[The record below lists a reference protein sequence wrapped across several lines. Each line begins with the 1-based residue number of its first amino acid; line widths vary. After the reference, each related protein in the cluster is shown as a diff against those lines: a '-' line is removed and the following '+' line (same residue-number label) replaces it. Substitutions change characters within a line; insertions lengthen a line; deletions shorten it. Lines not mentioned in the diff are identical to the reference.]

1 MNIFLLLILSGS
13 CICLLLIKLRNNLKI
28 TQSIPNKGKEEEATL
43 EHLTE
48 YVKQA
53 LHELSHSQLA
63 DAGLHE
69 EEYKRKINQR
79 AEMRR
84 ALKDC
89 ISGSLNDKHYVKKL
103 ITDLLIHSYRLTE
116 KNINEAIPFDRQD
129 DLSVQDQFEIIFYIY
144 QQQFGVEALSKL
156 IDTYD
161 LAELRRKSESDSSG
175 YYEIT
180 ANDIEYIF
188 GCEYR
193 ELHFL
198 DKINIIVQRVYQHYK
213 GFSVVDDLRDQQIDG
228 VSAGVSGV
236 LGHEMNRIP
245 EMPFHIYQD
254 EKDDDIAAEVG
265 RSTESVWIFF
275 RGKTIHLS
283 FLSFG
288 SERELK
294 RVCQNIYK
302 YNHPGQLSESKGY
315 KVNEMKD
322 GSRVVVVRPP
332 FSESWAFFV
341 RKFDLPSATLPK
353 LITGTNSDVVIELI
367 RYLMKGCRITSITG
381 AQGSGKTTLLMAMIE
396 HIYPYHTLRVQEMA
410 FELHLR
416 KLYSKRNILSFRE
429 TDHISGQQGL
439 DLQKKT
445 DGTVN
450 ILGEVASDEVAAWM
464 IQMSQVASLF
474 TVFTHHAKTFPDLIF
489 SLRNS
494 LLKVGMFRHEHIAE
508 EQVASVLNFDIHLKK
523 DADGGR
529 YIERITECV
538 PDLASSRSGGQAFT
552 YRNIVEYHSGVYQ
565 IISPISSFNQ
575 QEMISQMSPEDAT
588 RFEQFAA
595 AHWGRSHVS

>member
-1 MNIFLLLILSGS
+1 M
-13 CICLLLIKLRNNLKI
+13 KLRNNLKI
-28 TQSIPNKGKEEEATL
+28 TETIPNKGKEEEATL

-116 KNINEAIPFDRQD
+116 QNINETIPFDRPD
-129 DLSVQDQFEIIFYIY
+129 ELSVQDQFEIIFYIY

-161 LAELRRKSESDSSG
+161 LAELRRKSETDSSG

-180 ANDIEYIF
+180 AKDIEYIF

-198 DKINIIVQRVYQHYK
+198 DKINIVVQRVYQHYK

-236 LGHEMNRIP
+236 LGHEVNRIP
-245 EMPFHIYQD
+245 EMPFHIYQE
-254 EKDDDIAAEVG
+254 EKDGDIAAEVG

-353 LITGTNSDVVIELI
+353 LITGTNSDMVIELI

-538 PDLASSRSGGQAFT
+538 PDLASFRSGGEAFT

-565 IISPISSFNQ
+565 MISPVSSFNQ
-575 QEMISQMSPEDAT
+575 QEMISQMSPEDAS

-595 AHWGRSHVS
+595 AYWGRSHVS

>member
-1 MNIFLLLILSGS
+1 MNIFLLLILSAS
-13 CICLLLIKLRNNLKI
+13 CILLLFMKLRNNRKI
-28 TQSIPNKGKEEEATL
+28 TESIPKKGKEEEATL
-43 EHLTE
+43 EHVTE

-89 ISGSLNDKHYVKKL
+89 ISGSLSDKHYVKKL
-103 ITDLLIHSYRLTE
+103 ITDVLIHSYGLTE
-116 KNINEAIPFDRQD
+116 RNINEAIPFDRPGE
-129 DLSVQDQFEIIFYIY
+129 LSIQDQFEIIFYIY

-161 LAELRRKSESDSSG
+161 LAELRRQSESDSGG

-180 ANDIEYIF
+180 SKDIMYIF
-188 GCEYR
+188 ECEYR

-198 DKINIIVQRVYQHYK
+198 DKVNILVQRVYQHYK
-213 GFSVVDDLRDQQIDG
+213 GFSVVDDIRDQQIDG

-236 LGHEMNRIP
+236 LGHEMNPIP
-245 EMPFHIYQD
+245 DMPFHILKEDHDY
-254 EKDDDIAAEVG
+254 ENESEVS
-265 RSTESVWIFF
+265 RSTESVWIFY

-302 YNHPGQLSESKGY
+302 YNHPGQLSETKGY

-353 LITGTNSDVVIELI
+353 LITGANSDMVIELI
-367 RYLMKGCRITSITG
+367 RYLMKGCRITSVTG

-538 PDLASSRSGGQAFT
+538 PDLASSRSGGEAFT
-552 YRNIVEYHSGVYQ
+552 YRNIVEYRAGMYHMV
-565 IISPISSFNQ
+565 SPISSRNHK
-575 QEMISQMSPEDAT
+575 EMISQMSREDAS

-595 AHWGRSHVS
+595 SYWGSSHVS

>member
-1 MNIFLLLILSGS
+1 MNIFLLLILSAS
-13 CICLLLIKLRNNLKI
+13 CILLLLMKLRNNEKL
-28 TQSIPNKGKEEEATL
+28 TEFIPQKGKDEEATL

-103 ITDLLIHSYRLTE
+103 ISDLLIHSYGMTE
-116 KNINEAIPFDRQD
+116 RNINEAIPFDRYDQ
-129 DLSVQDQFEIIFYIY
+129 LSIQDQFEIIFYIY
-144 QQQFGVEALSKL
+144 QQQFGSEALSKL

-161 LAELRRKSESDSSG
+161 LAELRRMSESDLGG
-175 YYEIT
+175 YYEIN
-180 ANDIEYIF
+180 AKDIEYIF
-188 GCEYR
+188 ECEYR

-198 DKINIIVQRVYQHYK
+198 DKVNILVQRVYQHYK
-213 GFSVVDDLRDQQIDG
+213 GFSVVDDIRDQQIDG

-236 LGHEMNRIP
+236 IGLEMNRIP
-245 EMPFHIYQD
+245 EVSFHILQQENDD
-254 EKDDDIAAEVG
+254 EIESEIS
-265 RSTESVWIFF
+265 RSTESVWIFYK
-275 RGKTIHLS
+275 GKTIHLS

-353 LITGTNSDVVIELI
+353 LITGPNSEMVIDLI

-381 AQGSGKTTLLMAMIE
+381 AQGSGKTTMLMAMIE

-489 SLRNS
+489 ALRNS

-538 PDLASSRSGGQAFT
+538 PDLASSRSGGEAFT
-552 YRNIVEYHSGVYQ
+552 YRNIVEYRSGVYHM
-565 IISPISSFNQ
+565 ISPISSFNQ
-575 QEMISQMSPEDAT
+575 QEMISQMSSEDAS
-588 RFEQFAA
+588 RFKQYAESY
-595 AHWGRSHVS
+595 WGSSHVS

>member
-1 MNIFLLLILSGS
+1 MNIFLLLILSAS
-13 CICLLLIKLRNNLKI
+13 CILLLFIKLRNNRKI
-28 TQSIPNKGKEEEATL
+28 IESIPKKGKEEEATL
-43 EHLTE
+43 QHVTE

-89 ISGSLNDKHYVKKL
+89 ISGSMSDKHYVKKL
-103 ITDLLIHSYRLTE
+103 ITDVLIHSYGLTE
-116 KNINEAIPFDRQD
+116 RNINEAIPFDRLD
-129 DLSVQDQFEIIFYIY
+129 ELSIQDQFEIIFYIY

-161 LAELRRKSESDSSG
+161 LAELRRQSESDSGG

-180 ANDIEYIF
+180 SKDIMYIF
-188 GCEYR
+188 ECEYR

-198 DKINIIVQRVYQHYK
+198 DKVNILVQRVYQHYK
-213 GFSVVDDLRDQQIDG
+213 GFSVVDDIRDQQIDG
-228 VSAGVSGV
+228 VSAGVSGI
-236 LGHEMNRIP
+236 LGHEMNPIP
-245 EMPFHIYQD
+245 DMPFHILKEDHDY
-254 EKDDDIAAEVG
+254 EIESEVS
-265 RSTESVWIFF
+265 RSTESVWIFY

-353 LITGTNSDVVIELI
+353 LITGANSDMVIELI

-538 PDLASSRSGGQAFT
+538 PDLASSRSGGEAFT
-552 YRNIVEYHSGVYQ
+552 YRNIVEYRAGMYHMV
-565 IISPISSFNQ
+565 SPISSINQ
-575 QEMISQMSPEDAT
+575 QEMISQMSSEDAT
-588 RFEQFAA
+588 KFEKFAA
-595 AHWGRSHVS
+595 SYWGRSHVS